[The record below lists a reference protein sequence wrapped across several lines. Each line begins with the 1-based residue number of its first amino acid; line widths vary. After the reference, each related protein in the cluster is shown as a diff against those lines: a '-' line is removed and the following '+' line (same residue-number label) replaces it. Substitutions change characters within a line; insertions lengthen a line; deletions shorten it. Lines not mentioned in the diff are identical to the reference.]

1 MESHPIARMTASE
14 LQAYCISCAG
24 DRARVGRGRHR
35 RRTYVPSTRLAKV
48 QRLKSIEYR
57 EPRHAARS
65 CLRLR
70 ERKRRARGARAASEL
85 PRRTACFCH
94 IIMFMRR
101 ASSRPG
107 ARVVGGSQRRSGI
120 MAVLRRGHS
129 VGLTRAGG
137 AVLTQESVLRT
148 RGLGLEAR
156 RTITR
161 EGAFYPSPLFVG
173 PSMHA

>member
-1 MESHPIARMTASE
+1 MRRTDHTFDSETQRNAALSCECCLLSIARMTASE
-14 LQAYCISCAG
+14 PQAYSISCAG

-35 RRTYVPSTRLAKV
+35 RRTYVLSTRLAKV
-48 QRLKSIEYR
+48 QRLKSI
-57 EPRHAARS
+57 AARS

-70 ERKRRARGARAASEL
+70 ERKRRGRGARAASEL

-137 AVLTQESVLRT
+137 AVLTQDSVLRT
-148 RGLGLEAR
+148 AISTNHR
-156 RTITR
+156 
-161 EGAFYPSPLFVG
+161 
-173 PSMHA
+173 

>member
-1 MESHPIARMTASE
+1 MTASE
-14 LQAYCISCAG
+14 PQAYSISCAG

-35 RRTYVPSTRLAKV
+35 RRTYVLSTRLAKV
-48 QRLKSIEYR
+48 QRLKSI
-57 EPRHAARS
+57 AARS

-70 ERKRRARGARAASEL
+70 ERKRRGRGARAASEL

-137 AVLTQESVLRT
+137 AVLTQDSVLRT